1 MTTLVSITACL
12 LLIILGIRLAIAD
25 FSPSFNKFLISTY
38 GKQIADRMARN
49 DIGAHASFGGGDD
62 IPTRTDRQQSVI
74 LVHGLAGSAKTLEA
88 QRRYFLKA
96 GWNES
101 DIYGTT
107 YGDGERTFLYADSMK
122 CEYVKQIRLL
132 IQAVAAFTEQRVDVV
147 GYSMGSPIS
156 RKAILGGQ
164 CVDTK
169 EELGPPLTELI
180 DTFVSVAGVNYGAQ
194 LCFLPIAKLCN
205 PISGL
210 YCTSKYLEDINT
222 KQKYEGLYIYAIYSE
237 QDEIIGYRNTC
248 GNISAS
254 LAGADEEFQRPGG
267 HAQIMEGT
275 VDLQANLISRHREH
289 RQ

>member
-1 MTTLVSITACL
+1 MASPLNSTCDAAIQIAL
-12 LLIILGIRLAIAD
+12 LSKKI
-25 FSPSFNKFLISTY
+25 
-38 GKQIADRMARN
+38 QIADRLVRN

-62 IPTRTDRQQSVI
+62 SPTRTDRYLSPI
-74 LVHGLAGSAKTLEA
+74 L
-88 QRRYFLKA
+88 QA

-132 IQAVAAFTEQRVDVV
+132 IQAVAAFTEQRVDVI

-169 EELGPPLTELI
+169 EELGAPLTELI

-248 GNISAS
+248 GNVSAS

-275 VDLQANLISRHREH
+275 VDLQANLISRHREDH
-289 RQ
+289 Q